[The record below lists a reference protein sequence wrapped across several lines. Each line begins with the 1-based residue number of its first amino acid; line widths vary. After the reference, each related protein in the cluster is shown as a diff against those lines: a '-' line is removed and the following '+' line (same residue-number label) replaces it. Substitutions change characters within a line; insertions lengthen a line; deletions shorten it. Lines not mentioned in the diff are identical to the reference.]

1 MRNMLAMAMLTAST
15 ASAPAQAPEQKS
27 DVPAQSAPE
36 ATPAPKESAPA
47 PQAQP
52 EPTWDRVASI
62 KGAAERLGFLHRA
75 RGAKA
80 AYDLIDNCYRTHSLA
95 ENYGEGFETC
105 IAQDYLETTV
115 LAKVYARL
123 PPEQL
128 QKMGMPSPAMLAD
141 AMGRRVTAAFNQ
153 YRMPA
158 AYAVELKG
166 LVDTHGLPI
175 FLAIVFPEAA
185 QPQPGGAE
193 PKKQ

>member
-1 MRNMLAMAMLTAST
+1 MAMLTAST
-15 ASAPAQAPEQKS
+15 AAAPAQAQEQKG
-27 DVPAQSAPE
+27 DAPTQSAPE
-36 ATPAPKESAPA
+36 AQPVPKEPEQA

-52 EPTWDRVASI
+52 APTWDRIASI

-80 AYDLIDNCYRTHSLA
+80 AYDLIDNCYKTHSLA
-95 ENYGEGFETC
+95 EHYGEGFETC

-115 LAKVYARL
+115 LAQVYARL

-128 QKMGMPSPAMLAD
+128 QKLGMPSPTMLAE
-141 AMGRRVTAAFNQ
+141 AMGRRVTAAFSQ
-153 YRMPA
+153 YRMPPSYA
-158 AYAVELKG
+158 AGLKD

-185 QPQPGGAE
+185 RTRPGAE